1 MNWSDELPIAR
12 RRRLY
17 VDVAEAILDG
27 IRAGRWAAGSRLPS
41 DRELSEQLH
50 VSRPTVREALLV
62 LEFAGMI
69 EIRHGSGA
77 YVIGNAAAAPGTGI
91 GGESPRHLI
100 EARIQLEP
108 VIARLCATRLTEAQ
122 IEHMT
127 TLIRLSERAVD
138 ASDNPVEL
146 IRLGLQ
152 FHRALADG
160 CGNEYLA
167 GFCRTLVSVTDHPL
181 WNLLHRQVLTTEES
195 RRHELL
201 EHRHIIDAIR
211 RRDPEAAGKAMASH
225 LESLWGIVL
234 DEGTRGASEQ
244 RPAASSQASR
254 R

>member
-1 MNWSDELPIAR
+1 VNWSDELTILR

-17 VDVAEAILDG
+17 VEVAEAVLDG
-27 IRAGRWAAGSRLPS
+27 IKAGRWAAGTRLPS

-69 EIRHGSGA
+69 EIRHGSGV
-77 YVIGNAAAAPGTGI
+77 YVIGNAAPVPETSI

-100 EARIQLEP
+100 EARIELEP
-108 VIARLCATRLTEAQ
+108 VIARLCATRLTEGQ
-122 IEHMT
+122 IEHVT
-127 TLIRLSERAVD
+127 ALVRLSERAVD

-146 IRLGLQ
+146 IRLGLH
-152 FHRALADG
+152 FHGALADG
-160 CGNEYLA
+160 CGNDYLA

-201 EHRHIIDAIR
+201 EHRRIIDAIR
-211 RRDPEAAGKAMASH
+211 RRDPEAAGRAMRSH

-234 DEGTRGASEQ
+234 DEASEGAAESHRAARRQ
-244 RPAASSQASR
+244 R
-254 R
+254 